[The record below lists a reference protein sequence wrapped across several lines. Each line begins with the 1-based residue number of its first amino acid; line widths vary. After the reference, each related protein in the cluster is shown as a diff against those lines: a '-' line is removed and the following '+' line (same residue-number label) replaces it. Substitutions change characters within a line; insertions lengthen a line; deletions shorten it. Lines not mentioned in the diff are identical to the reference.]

1 MALTETQLT
10 EILKIFKNEE
20 KKFAAMWVKLYK
32 GNPGSAGTEEAAG
45 ETTRKQITFS
55 APSAKEIKNSAAL
68 QWTAVSTAETYKYVG
83 FWSAESAGTF
93 YGSQILVAEKT
104 VGVGDTFEIQANKLI
119 IKAS

>member
-32 GNPGSAGTEEAAG
+32 GNPGSAGTENAAT
-45 ETTRKQITFS
+45 ETNRKQITFA
-55 APSAKEIKNSAAL
+55 APSGKEIKNSAAL
-68 QWTAVSTAETYKYVG
+68 KWENVSTTEEYEYVG

-93 YGSQILVAEKT
+93 YGSQALTAKKALT
-104 VGVGDTFEIQANKLI
+104 AGDTFEIAANKLI